1 MLFEQTQAHVL
12 RVVEKI
18 QASFVM
24 TKENVKNIKAR
35 LKRTS
40 GGDRMMEAEVL
51 KYSEQRVGELEQLQS
66 SPYFVGCEIEFAG
79 KAREEIYF
87 SKFSFSEEQIYSWT
101 TSASRIRYEEPGEV
115 SYELPDGTIRHGKML
130 RKNQFMIVGGKII
143 FMASEALGSARQ
155 LIYQK
160 HLMQRKNTFF
170 LPEIV
175 EQMEKKQDEVIRA
188 DYHGSYL
195 ISGPAGSGKTTL
207 ALHRVAYLAQSPDTA
222 EHFPSANIIVFVHDN
237 STKEYF
243 SNLLP
248 QLGINNVT
256 ITIFSDWAREILGLG
271 NYQYIYRHGESEAEK
286 DQYEFLKNKAPKDL
300 QEIITSPAGLL
311 KVYSS
316 YFSADLLD
324 KFRQQLEQKKLDRF
338 DLTILLQSFINQHGG
353 LKKQEIYIAVDKNGR
368 EKIKRGLLPVEYSLI
383 VIDEAENYLSE
394 QIALIKNCANKNQ
407 AVLYVGDLAQQTK
420 LCTIK
425 NWQEVGEDFI
435 GNRKV
440 ELFKVYRN
448 TKEILEYVRVQG
460 YDVTIP
466 AEIKTGKAVVEK
478 IINSPVDEADYIEEL
493 INGNKDL
500 IIGLIHRDLN
510 YLIGYKEKYQNNSKM
525 HVLSIDEAQGVEF
538 DVVIFLNYEHVLDF
552 ANCEAELISEKK
564 RVQRDLN
571 YVAMTRAMSELYVL
585 KYDI

>member
-1 MLFEQTQAHVL
+1 MLFEQAQAHVSG
-12 RVVEKI
+12 VVEKI
-18 QASFVM
+18 QASFIT
-24 TKENVKNIKAR
+24 TKESVKKIKTR
-35 LKRTS
+35 LRNSS
-40 GGDRMMEAEVL
+40 GGDRIMEAEVL

-79 KAREEIYF
+79 KAREEIFF
-87 SKFSFSEEQIYSWT
+87 SKFSYSEEQIYSWT
-101 TSASRIRYEEPGEV
+101 TPASLIRYEQPGDV
-115 SYELPDGTIRHGKML
+115 SYVLPDGTMRHGKML
-130 RKNQFMIVGGKII
+130 RKNQFMIVDGKII
-143 FMASEALGSARQ
+143 FMASEAIGSSRQ
-155 LIYQK
+155 LIYQE
-160 HLMQRKNTFF
+160 HLMQRKNSFV

-207 ALHRVAYLAQSPDTA
+207 ALHRVAYLVQSPDTA
-222 EHFPSANIIVFVHDN
+222 EHFPGTNIIVFVHDN

-256 ITIFSDWAREILGLG
+256 ITIFSDWAREILGLM
-271 NYQYIYRHGESEAEK
+271 NYQYVYRFGESESEK
-286 DQYEFLKNKAPKDL
+286 DQYEYLKNKALK
-300 QEIITSPAGLL
+300 EMTGGIASPEALTR
-311 KVYSS
+311 VYVS
-316 YFSADLLD
+316 YFKDDLLD
-324 KFRQQLEQKKLDRF
+324 MFKKQLAQKVLDRF
-338 DLTILLQSFINQHGG
+338 DLTILLKSFIVLHGG
-353 LKKQEIYIAVDKNGR
+353 LKRQETYVAVDKNGR

-420 LCTIK
+420 LCTLK
-425 NWQEVGEDFI
+425 DWQEVGEDFV

-448 TKEILEYVRVQG
+448 TKEILEYVRTQG

-466 AEIKTGKAVVEK
+466 AEIKSGKTVIEK
-478 IINSPVDEADYIEEL
+478 VINSELDETKYIHD
-493 INGNKDL
+493 IISSNDGM

-510 YLIGYKEKYQNNSKM
+510 YLKPYKEKYKDNNKV
-525 HVLSIDEAQGVEF
+525 HILSIDEAQGVEF
-538 DVVIFLNYEHVLDF
+538 DVVIFLNYEHTLDF
-552 ANCEAELISEKK
+552 ADCDAELINEKK

-571 YVAMTRAMSELYVL
+571 YVAMTRAMSELHIF
-585 KYDI
+585 KN